1 MNLIQIQERL
11 KEFPLNAVIAYA
23 NGSNPDVP
31 PYLALAE
38 IQRRN
43 KVEESSMQA
52 TAPDQSVKEQ
62 MERKALE
69 LSANQMM
76 ADQARQQQA
85 SQQMAQ
91 QMAQPQGQVPQG
103 VPQPEVTE
111 TQPTYAGGGLTR
123 LPVNPT
129 MFNFDMGGIV
139 SFAEGGTDEVDNP
152 FKEEKPRARPIKP
165 AARPRQEASP
175 TYLQRAER
183 ELEGLT
189 APKIQSPQ
197 EAMAEAAKT
206 NPSLL
211 QPAGAGY
218 EAKLKELT
226 SQDEINQKAFEEREK
241 MAERRNLW
249 NSLIAAGE
257 ATRGG
262 QGIGSLLG
270 GFGRSYGAG
279 QAESDERRARQEAL
293 RREQSLNMAKLN
305 SEIENLRR
313 AEARGDVEAQRKHLE
328 TIAKLEMDLKAKK
341 AEGFKDLAQ
350 VKSLSDYY
358 QGSLENQRRQL
369 GQQSLSELAKN
380 LAVIKQTFPN
390 LTPEEQY
397 KKAFEATV
405 GIRGGEVAGAKLDAK
420 IIEDIN
426 KLPNVM
432 AKRMEMMG
440 AKDPAKQQSLQAE
453 LDQMVMDEYNRRQR
467 MQGGIAAP
475 TAAPQGGGK
484 WGVAEK
490 VSQ

>member
-69 LSANQMM
+69 LSANQLM

-123 LPVNPT
+123 LPLNPT
-129 MFNFDMGGIV
+129 MFNFDGGGIV
-139 SFAEGGTDEVDNP
+139 SFAEGGVDEVDNP
-152 FKEEKPRARPIKP
+152 FKEEKQRTRSVKP
-165 AARPRQEASP
+165 RPRQDQRPVQP

-226 SQDEINQKAFEEREK
+226 SQDEAAQKAFEEREK

-350 VKSLSDYY
+350 VQGQTKYY
-358 QGSLENQRRQL
+358 EAIARQA
-369 GQQSLSELAKN
+369 GQQQTPEF
-380 LAVIKQTFPN
+380 IKMYNFFKQRNPN
-390 LTPEEQY
+390 LTDEQAY
-397 KKAFEATV
+397 EMA
-405 GIRGGEVAGAKLDAK
+405 AK
-420 IIEDIN
+420 
-426 KLPNVM
+426 
-432 AKRMEMMG
+432 
-440 AKDPAKQQSLQAE
+440 
-453 LDQMVMDEYNRRQR
+453 YTRQ
-467 MQGGIAAP
+467 GIA
-475 TAAPQGGGK
+475 GEYG
-484 WGVAEK
+484 AEK
-490 VSQ
+490 TNAQIIQKIQEKFNPQIAMARQSGNKALEQNLISQMEDAIRRATSGISGQPVTTQQGTGNWGKAEKISQ